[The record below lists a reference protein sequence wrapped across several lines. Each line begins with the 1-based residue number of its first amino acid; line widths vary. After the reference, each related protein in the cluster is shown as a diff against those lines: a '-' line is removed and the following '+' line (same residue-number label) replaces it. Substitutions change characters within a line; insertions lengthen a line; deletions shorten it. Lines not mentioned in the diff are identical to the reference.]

1 MIAKIIKQC
10 EDHNKEF
17 KVRRLN
23 YEEVIINYPT
33 GNLIKIYRYEDVE
46 LISEGEIDEFLIENR
61 ELLQIRLN
69 RGISAFFY
77 KALKETLYNELQEE
91 LESFI
96 LLRDRYNVN
105 KRGIWEKEIIC
116 FVNYKK
122 PLLISASGRNF
133 RRDNYSI
140 SVTLFEDN
148 EFLSLAKLEIEK
160 ISKEIKHKEEVISR
174 YGIVINKLTV
184 DRPDYDVKS
193 P

>member
-10 EDHNKEF
+10 EDYNKEF

-23 YEEVIINYPT
+23 YEEVLINYPT
-33 GNLIKIYRYEDVE
+33 GNLIKSYRYEEVD
-46 LISEGEIDEFLIENR
+46 LISEGDIDEFLIDNR
-61 ELLQIRLN
+61 QFLQIRLN

-91 LESFI
+91 VESFI
-96 LLRDRYNVN
+96 LLRDKYNVN
-105 KRGIWEKEIIC
+105 KRGIWEKEIVC

-122 PLLISASGRNF
+122 PLLVLASGRNF
-133 RRDNYSI
+133 RRENYSI
-140 SVTLFEDN
+140 SVTLLEEN

-160 ISKEIKHKEEVISR
+160 ISKEIKHKEAVISR
-174 YGIVINKLTV
+174 YGIAINKLTG
-184 DRPDYDVKS
+184 DNIDYDVNL